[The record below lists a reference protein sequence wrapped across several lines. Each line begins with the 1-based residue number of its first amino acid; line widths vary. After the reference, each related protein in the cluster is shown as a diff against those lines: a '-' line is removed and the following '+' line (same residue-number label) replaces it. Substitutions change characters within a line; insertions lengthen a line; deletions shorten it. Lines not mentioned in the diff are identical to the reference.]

1 MAATAVG
8 VGVALAGREAFAYHQ
23 VPVPL
28 QAELVSKAAAYD
40 RRLASKV
47 NGKLRLLSVYD
58 GEDADSAA
66 VAILFR
72 NRIKAIGKVG
82 GYPVQADIKPFTD
95 AEDLADTCRGGIAV
109 LYLSTGLHKGMPKI
123 AESLNGVSVFSIAAE
138 ARCVPR
144 GAVLGFDLVGGR
156 PKMLVHLKQAKA
168 QNVQLRSSLLKLAE
182 IVG

>member
-1 MAATAVG
+1 M
-8 VGVALAGREAFAYHQ
+8 GVAFAARDAWAYHQ

-40 RRLASKV
+40 RKLASKV
-47 NGKLRLLSVYD
+47 HGQLRLLSVYD

-82 GYPVQADIKPFTD
+82 GFSVKADIMPFD
-95 AEDLADTCRGGIAV
+95 GPDELAATCREGVAV
-109 LYLSTGLHKGMPKI
+109 LYLSTGLHKGMRDI
-123 AESLNGVSVFSIAAE
+123 AESLRGVSVFSVAAE

-156 PKMLVHLKQAKA
+156 PKMLVHLEQAKA